1 MKVVQRQAIS
11 HLRRVDLRA
20 EDVLRRIMMTAAGD
34 IPSRTSRTITD
45 EVVTEVEI
53 TDRLK
58 ALGLRRGHPQSR
70 DEAWTV
76 PRTSAASSARS
87 AGQRLLTNVDIL
99 KVVQRQAISH
109 LRRVDLRAEDVL
121 RRIMMTAAGDIPSR
135 TSRTITD
142 EVVTEVEIT
151 DRLKALGLLA
161 QHFDLLKSKLDV
173 HHTGTVGLLEEETL
187 RHMSDENLAKLKAA
201 TDTVFELMGE

>member
-1 MKVVQRQAIS
+1 MPLNRHDLNATKAAERAGYSKRTARSAGQRLLTNVDILKLVQRQAIT

-34 IPSRTSRTITD
+34 LPSRTSRTITD

-58 ALGLRRGHPQSR
+58 AL
-70 DEAWTV
+70 A
-76 PRTSAASSARS
+76 
-87 AGQRLLTNVDIL
+87 
-99 KVVQRQAISH
+99 
-109 LRRVDLRAEDVL
+109 
-121 RRIMMTAAGDIPSR
+121 
-135 TSRTITD
+135 
-142 EVVTEVEIT
+142 
-151 DRLKALGLLA
+151 LLA

-201 TDTVFELMGE
+201 TDLVSELMGG